1 MSDIEFLI
9 DENVLGLNRH
19 LDTLNIK
26 YKKIGDPDCPIKGSS
41 DPDVAKFAKENRLV
55 IITNDDKLT
64 KQCELLDVEVVF
76 QDLRDFAKKVKS
88 YADSH

>member
-26 YKKIGDPDCPIKGSS
+26 YRKIGDPNCPEKGSS
-41 DPDVAKFAKENRLV
+41 DPDVAKFAKEKDLV
-55 IITNDDKLT
+55 IVTNDDKLT
-64 KQCELLDVEVVF
+64 KQCELLDIDFVF
-76 QDLRDFAKKVKS
+76 MDLRDFAKKVKQ